1 MLPAGTAVAEGAGAR
16 EHATHEH
23 ATHQHGI
30 PGQRSH
36 GPDAYGAGTYTQGA
50 GDRTASGYAVP
61 EPAGSG
67 YGVPEPA
74 GSGYGVPEPAGSG
87 YGVPEPAGSGCAVPE
102 PAASG
107 YAASGYAAP
116 EHEIPLRGADDRGS
130 RDPGGGGWTDSE
142 PGGAG
147 ELVRLAVRGH
157 PGATEVLLER
167 IRPMVV
173 RYCRAR
179 LGRITGHYYV
189 ADDVAQEVCLAVL
202 AALPRYR
209 DMGRPFASFVFGIA
223 SHKVADA
230 VRNASRLAVPYEDLP
245 DGPDERPGP
254 EETVVACIEAERTRA
269 LLAQLPHHLRELLIL
284 RVVTGLSAE
293 ETGNV
298 LGMSA
303 GAVRVAQHRA
313 LARLRALAVEEPI
326 A

>member
-1 MLPAGTAVAEGAGAR
+1 MRAPRFPGHHAVVSEGCIIRAVADGRGAVLPAGTAVTEGAGAR
-16 EHATHEH
+16 EHATREH
-23 ATHQHGI
+23 ATHDHGI

-36 GPDAYGAGTYTQGA
+36 GPDAYEPGGHAQRASDPGN
-50 GDRTASGYAVP
+50 SGYRSP
-61 EPAGSG
+61 SYP
-67 YGVPEPA
+67 
-74 GSGYGVPEPAGSG
+74 
-87 YGVPEPAGSGCAVPE
+87 
-102 PAASG
+102 
-107 YAASGYAAP
+107 
-116 EHEIPLRGADDRGS
+116 DTDRGS
-130 RDPGGGGWTDSE
+130 YDTDRGSHDHDLREPGTAWTGAAWTDES
-142 PGGAG
+142 GAFG
-147 ELVRLAVRGH
+147 DLAHLAVRGH
-157 PGATEVLLER
+157 PGAVEALLER
-167 IRPMVV
+167 IRPMVM

-179 LGRITGHYYV
+179 LGRITGQYYV

-230 VRNASRLAVPYEDLP
+230 VRTASRLAVPFEDLP

-254 EETVVACIEAERTRA
+254 EETVVAYIEAERTRA

-313 LARLRALAVEEPI
+313 LARLRALAIEESF